1 MDKSKNHDGG
11 TGRVYGGES
20 LVDRTARRRQQF
32 LDAGL
37 AIFGTSGYRS
47 ATVRMLCKQAQLTDR
62 YFYESFDSAE
72 DLLMAVYLQ
81 CIERMQGAVLTEL
94 MSAPPSGDIKAIIVK
109 GLDLFFTIVS
119 DARVARVCWLEVLGV
134 SRRVDA
140 MYNDTLNAFAS
151 VGLIFARAQFPAW
164 VLDDEEA
171 QVLSV
176 AVVGAVSQSVT
187 HWLLGDYRE
196 SKATMVAATSRVF
209 FGLLATVQEG

>member
-94 MSAPPSGDIKAIIVK
+94 MSAPPSGDIKTVIVR
-109 GLDLFFTIVS
+109 GLDLFFTVVS

-140 MYNDTLNAFAS
+140 MYNDTFNAFAA

-209 FGLLATVQEG
+209 FGLLATMQEG